1 MENKIVIAMVALMV
15 AALAA
20 PMVMADD
27 DVEYT
32 VSVVTSNIVVAQV
45 NTAFGELLAGASK
58 ELSPSL
64 NLTNSG
70 GAAADVDAK
79 FTSTTA
85 TPSTYGLVSGTD
97 VIGGSNFQIGTDGNE
112 VALNDAGSD
121 IELGPYNQVPAGSS
135 VDYDAILTV
144 PGSQA
149 VGSYTGN
156 VRLTF
161 TAVT

>member
-1 MENKIVIAMVALMV
+1 MENKIAIVMAMAALMV

-20 PMVMADD
+20 PMVMADN
-27 DVEYT
+27 VQYT
-32 VSVVTSNIVVAQV
+32 VSVVTSDIVVTQMD
-45 NTAFGELLAGASK
+45 TAFGELLAGASN

-79 FTSTTA
+79 FTTNVTGFF
-85 TPSTYGLVSGTD
+85 GLVSGAN
-97 VIGGSNFQIGTDGNE
+97 VIGASNFSIGTDGNE
-112 VALNDAGSD
+112 TALNNAGTD
-121 IELGPYNQVPAGSS
+121 TALGASNQIPAGSS